1 MYQILGNN
9 ANIGSSANVI
19 QLYLE
24 DENGSLYLVGNV
36 NEVFTVINN
45 HIANNRP
52 IIAGVNHTP
61 KVDIN
66 EGATDHWIVITG
78 RGYDTSK
85 GQSYYTFVETGR
97 STEMATDAIADS
109 NRLYYNPSDGKFS
122 GPRWDGTKKYT
133 LTQIRPNI

>member
-24 DENGSLYLVGNV
+24 DEKGSLYLVGNV

-61 KVDIN
+61 NRGIN
-66 EGATDHWIVITG
+66 EGATDHFIVIT
-78 RGYDTSK
+78 
-85 GQSYYTFVETGR
+85 
-97 STEMATDAIADS
+97 
-109 NRLYYNPSDGKFS
+109 
-122 GPRWDGTKKYT
+122 
-133 LTQIRPNI
+133 